1 MLPLCMYRGNRT
13 FVSTCNKYRHPDDV
27 TLGAIIGM
35 FVNTYLPLFLDP
47 TKLLTTCSAQCILQL
62 AKS

>member
-1 MLPLCMYRGNRT
+1 MLPLCMYSGNRT

-47 TKLLTTCSAQCILQL
+47 TKLLTT
-62 AKS
+62 